1 MPAGRPLPLGEA
13 GGGAPERGAPHAGAG
28 ASCPSSRACACGGT
42 APGGCR
48 SARCTRWPRPSARS
62 RACSGPCTSPSRRC
76 GLGLGCPARAPS
88 AVCAC
93 FGRRR
98 QPALPEQAMLWCVR
112 AGGGA
117 GRAGRASDRGG
128 TLRRALR
135 MRCSTCSSTA
145 TRPTCWQTSR
155 CGHRPPRPP
164 CAARRRAGAA
174 ASRGGQRSGAR
185 LAARPARAPARGPG
199 ARCPGAR
206 LACLACR
213 ARSPRKMRS
222 YLAAAGLGLGVGG
235 LQAWAAPASTRPAAQ
250 VFSQASLQDM
260 ADAFPRRPTPC
271 AANLHSFIEVARR
284 PRPPACTLPA
294 PEYGPRGWDAQPEA
308 YPAHLPAQSWT
319 GSESTPR
326 VALRALAERK
336 PPCIG

>member
-76 GLGLGCPARAPS
+76 GLGLGRPARAPS

-93 FGRRR
+93 FGRRCH
-98 QPALPEQAMLWCVR
+98 PALPEQAMLWCVR

-174 ASRGGQRSGAR
+174 ASRGGQLSGAR

-213 ARSPRKMRS
+213 ARSPRKMGS
-222 YLAAAGLGLGVGG
+222 SLAAAGLGLGVGG
-235 LQAWAAPASTRPAAQ
+235 VAGLGGTGKHETGGAGLLAGEPAGHGGCIPAA
-250 VFSQASLQDM
+250 AHAL
-260 ADAFPRRPTPC
+260 RR
-271 AANLHSFIEVARR
+271 
-284 PRPPACTLPA
+284 
-294 PEYGPRGWDAQPEA
+294 Q
-308 YPAHLPAQSWT
+308 PAQ
-319 GSESTPR
+319 
-326 VALRALAERK
+326 LH
-336 PPCIG
+336 